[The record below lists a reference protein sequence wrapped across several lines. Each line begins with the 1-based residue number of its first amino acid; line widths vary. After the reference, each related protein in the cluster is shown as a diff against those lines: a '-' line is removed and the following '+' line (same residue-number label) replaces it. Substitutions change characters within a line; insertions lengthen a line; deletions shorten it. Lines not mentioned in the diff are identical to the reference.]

1 MSNFPEGLLH
11 LSVIHFKAGHAECL
25 KGAGR
30 RLILLVLVH
39 MKVTSLAWQLI
50 AFLPAASSSCGRCV
64 LHPRPGEPLGGV
76 TPQPG
81 FGSGGIHQS
90 QRL

>member
-11 LSVIHFKAGHAECL
+11 LSVIHFKAGHTERL

-30 RLILLVLVH
+30 RLILLILLR

-50 AFLPAASSSCGRCV
+50 AFLPAPSPAHGCSV
-64 LHPRPGEPLGGV
+64 LPPRPGEPPGGV

-81 FGSGGIHQS
+81 FGSGSIHQS
-90 QRL
+90 QMF